1 MAKKKTN
8 DNILNIADVPLDAG
22 RIHKRDQYIAS
33 VRGVN
38 YRKDAY
44 ADVQDIMQNPAP
56 VDLGTTAYGN
66 IMRDKIQQY
75 FAAKPSGMTDDY
87 LSRLIDFDKV
97 TYSKAAGV
105 SKGYYSNRYWPR
117 IDGSYMETPIN
128 RISFKVISVDN
139 RFELR
144 FSWQRVLSDY
154 GEFQTPTRN
163 FTLHIL
169 LVDTVL
175 QSTAH
180 IGVDITN
187 IRIDSDHNS
196 LAAHTKLFN
205 NLFLEV
211 MHKSNNAATNPLEAF
226 FKRRR
231 EHAALYDVYR

>member
-1 MAKKKTN
+1 MAKKRIDDT
-8 DNILNIADVPLDAG
+8 ILNIADVPLDAG
-22 RIHKRDQYIAS
+22 RIHKRDQYIAGI
-33 VRGVN
+33 RGSN

-56 VDLGTTAYGN
+56 VDLGATAYGN
-66 IMRDKIQQY
+66 IMRDKIQEY

-97 TYSKAAGV
+97 TYSKTAGV
-105 SKGYYSNRYWPR
+105 SKAYYSNRYWPR
-117 IDGSYMETPIN
+117 IDGSYMETPII
-128 RISFKVISVDN
+128 RISFKVISVDQ

-163 FTLHIL
+163 FTLNIL

-175 QSTAH
+175 QSTVN
-180 IGVDITN
+180 IGADRTHML
-187 IRIDSDHNS
+187 IDSDHNS

-205 NLFLEV
+205 DLFLEV
-211 MHKSNNAATNPLEAF
+211 MYKSNNASTNQLETF
-226 FKRRR
+226 FKRQRKD
-231 EHAALYDVYR
+231 AALYDVYR